1 MEAGLSE
8 APPQKLEVG
17 LVMGT
22 TPLNLQEIR
31 LPPKITP
38 APREMLVDKEMLV
51 PSPMLHL
58 PLARLNLEDAAD
70 AVEDRAAEDRAEI
83 AAVAPEDVV
92 DPAADA
98 AAAKWFI

>member
-1 MEAGLSE
+1 M
-8 APPQKLEVG
+8 
-17 LVMGT
+17 VMGT

-38 APREMLVDKEMLV
+38 ERRETKVYKEIKQTRAKR
-51 PSPMLHL
+51 P
-58 PLARLNLEDAAD
+58 PLEEAAD

-83 AAVAPEDVV
+83 AAVAPEDAV
-92 DPAADA
+92 DHAADA

>member
-1 MEAGLSE
+1 
-8 APPQKLEVG
+8 
-17 LVMGT
+17 MGT

-70 AVEDRAAEDRAEI
+70 AVEDRAVDAAQV
-83 AAVAPEDVV
+83 AVAAQEDAV
-92 DPAADA
+92 DHAADA

>member
-1 MEAGLSE
+1 
-8 APPQKLEVG
+8 
-17 LVMGT
+17 MGT
-22 TPLNLQEIR
+22 APLNLQEIR

-38 APREMLVDKEMLV
+38 ERRETRVDKQMLV
-51 PSPMLHL
+51 PSPML

-83 AAVAPEDVV
+83 AAVAPEDAV
-92 DPAADA
+92 DHAADA